1 MYDTLGQHAR
11 SGDNVSDNSREGVK
25 NENVDKI
32 RWLLEK
38 QKQKHL
44 LNFQRTNNM
53 WLSEIQCM
61 FHVVGF

>member
-1 MYDTLGQHAR
+1 MYDTVGQYAR
-11 SGDNVSDNSREGVK
+11 SGDNVSENLREGVK